1 MNDVTEKG
9 LTDLGFK
16 MEFSNAYAEVYINN
30 KLGIIGCVITADYVP
45 IRHFVET
52 FTQISTFGRTSKF
65 SKFIFDKRNLRTFHQ
80 PSMEWYFLDW
90 KTEMVEYGLTQH
102 RKLLPDLQWFVKA
115 VDLARRPLLEKMPAS
130 LSEKLDIRYCDTLEQ
145 AIAE

>member
-1 MNDVTEKG
+1 
-9 LTDLGFK
+9 
-16 MEFSNAYAEVYINN
+16 
-30 KLGIIGCVITADYVP
+30 
-45 IRHFVET
+45 
-52 FTQISTFGRTSKF
+52 
-65 SKFIFDKRNLRTFHQ
+65 
-80 PSMEWYFLDW
+80 LDW